1 MDEYNKVLILFL
13 SLFAL
18 LGYLQADPKGAI
30 HSSRFPFFV
39 GCWQEIQI
47 TKVIKN
53 AQLEMHNFPLL
64 LFFDKILSPFE
75 LFCASSIL
83 VVTFGFLVKYPSV
96 MALPIWV

>member
-1 MDEYNKVLILFL
+1 MIQKVLFTHLGFP
-13 SLFAL
+13 FL
-18 LGYLQADPKGAI
+18 LGAVVKFKLQ
-30 HSSRFPFFV
+30 
-39 GCWQEIQI
+39 
-47 TKVIKN
+47 KVIKN